1 MQDKDCS
8 MAVET
13 DGYAI
18 QGSSLENIDVGFYE
32 YVDETLNLHVTSN
45 GGFKKVPVTWLA
57 SERAFQIKNDVTLR
71 DASGHLKLPLITID
85 RGSISKDPSFKGAY
99 QAHNQLPSSG
109 PRGYK
114 NNSYLVGRKIKSV
127 KSSEFMENDLNEK
140 TLGANNN
147 GYTTTKKIVYEEVY
161 MPIPVYVSI
170 PFSINIRTEYQQ
182 QMNQLLIPFITG
194 TGQINSFVF
203 EKNGYRYEAFIQ
215 PDFGQENNANN
226 LGEDERYFTT
236 KIEVKVLGYVHGEG
250 VNDPKPTVVTKE
262 NIVEVKLVGERL
274 VKNIS
279 DDKNFV

>member
-1 MQDKDCS
+1 MP
-8 MAVET
+8 VET

-18 QGSSLENIDVGFYE
+18 QGSSIENIDVGFYE
-32 YVDETLNLHVTSN
+32 YVDEALNLHVTSN

-57 SERAFQIKNDVTLR
+57 SERAFQIKNNVALR
-71 DASGHLKLPLITID
+71 DASGHLKLPLITVN
-85 RGSISKDPSFKGAY
+85 RTSIIKDPSFKGAY

-114 NNSYLVGRKIKSV
+114 NNPYHVGRKIKSV

-140 TLGANNN
+140 TLGQNNN
-147 GYTTTKKIVYEEVY
+147 GYTITKKIVYEEVY
-161 MPIPVYVSI
+161 IPIPVYISI
-170 PFSINIRTEYQQ
+170 NYSINIRTEYQQ
-182 QMNQLLIPFITG
+182 QMNQLIVPFISS

-215 PDFGQENNANN
+215 QDYGLSNNSDN
-226 LGEDERYFTT
+226 LGEEERYFST

-250 VNDPKPTVVTKE
+250 INDPKPQVVTKE

-279 DDKNFV
+279 DDKNYV

>member
-1 MQDKDCS
+1 MQERDCS
-8 MAVET
+8 MPVET

-18 QGSSLENIDVGFYE
+18 QGSSIENIDIGFYE
-32 YVDETLNLHVTSN
+32 YVDEALNLHVTSN

-57 SERAFQIKNDVTLR
+57 SERAFQIKNNVALR
-71 DASGHLKLPLITID
+71 DASGHLKLPLITVN
-85 RGSISKDPSFKGAY
+85 RTSIIKDPSFKGAY

-114 NNSYLVGRKIKSV
+114 NNPYHVGRKIKSV

-140 TLGANNN
+140 TLGQNNN
-147 GYTTTKKIVYEEVY
+147 GYTITKKIVYEEVY
-161 MPIPVYVSI
+161 IPIPVYISI
-170 PFSINIRTEYQQ
+170 NYSINIRTEYQQ
-182 QMNQLLIPFITG
+182 QMNQLIVPFISS

-215 PDFGQENNANN
+215 QDYGLSNNSDN
-226 LGEDERYFTT
+226 LGEEERYFST

-250 VNDPKPTVVTKE
+250 INDPKPQVVTKE

-279 DDKNFV
+279 DDKNYV